1 MKAFG
6 AEASA
11 VWPLVVCTH
20 SRTSDAE
27 RSLHA
32 RQRAKRK
39 AQAIQ
44 PASATGSEQNP
55 LLVNFRGS
63 LSQHALQSAFAAL
76 SQCPAGRSEAGEGE
90 SGAGAVQ
97 DLQDDGRRMS
107 VCMVLL
113 QLAPERT
120 LQHPVNALH
129 ETWFSDIEGPFWQR
143 YNWTVRAVSP
153 LTDVV
158 CAPDTVASRHHAP
171 VMFALGRGSIQAMQS
186 SISRILDEWCNAG
199 IYRPVNDRLPAVL
212 FAVGLPKVLC
222 HLILHRVVNFLG
234 ISMRRDLP
242 RTLPQVLAKEL
253 KNLKYHAK
261 MQAETKQTR
270 ALTSQPAEPSAGLTT
285 GSFQH
290 LVETLD
296 GWSDL
301 LSAATAANPD
311 RRQDVEQEFHS
322 LRAWASRLA
331 FELHPVQ
338 VAASK
343 VEGSRLQRGLL
354 GKAVRKRMARWFPG
368 RPNSMH
374 AADDTARDAGQRGRY
389 TAWFAIHAVMFAS
402 HLKNSDTVDSALR
415 AALHMAFQK
424 DVAAD
429 LLHMLEQSA
438 TPSAATMSR
447 WRLIFEAATCLR
459 LRELFEGYFQIS
471 PCPQPEPQQ
480 EELEQCNIT
489 FHALLDSS
497 PQGGRDWLLSE
508 LQVLGHRTSLEQM
521 LQHCWKL
528 CAVSEQAQGFSDL
541 ADCPDLLQEIRKLS
555 EALNLSL
562 EVVVLPPAGLG
573 HQRSNLQH
581 KLHAF
586 LHSIWLG
593 SGTSMRKVVSSI
605 SSFTTDF
612 GTESGISGMS
622 APSEVVCPQ
631 LCDASDQTAFQSFDD
646 LGSAVDPWPELSFQQ
661 SLQVPGVLHIM
672 HNICADMCE
681 QLPSFASF
689 KVHLQALAVFLCD
702 PHVRRGMQERCF
714 GQGLGRSYKDRFDS
728 FSDRLIDWR
737 WQSLS
742 DFLAAMEPLEAPL
755 REFWNL
761 QAFLGKSG
769 ASRATA
775 GAGMPVDAAAED
787 AIEDPNGPD
796 AEGGAALVQVSPAE
810 LAEHAHAS
818 ARAKRFDLA
827 VRDAN
832 VWDYMSM
839 LRALMKIP
847 DELLQWFQTCPCHVS
862 GVHPEHP
869 LSGHSCVLKGR
880 RGPEMACGFLQQFA
894 GSKLD
899 CADRLFAPQSTLF
912 NEYVAGLQ
920 HLSFMLQLKFAHWTC
935 LPYSLLGLAH
945 PNESQA
951 RAAARR
957 ILAEWENM
965 PDDAKQGA
973 HVLCKSFLSESGRI
987 RSSILCFVQ
996 GASINDVRCLPWC
1009 SQIARLAFLPLL
1021 ERSIEG
1027 RHAVVK
1033 RATDRA
1039 AHHSGAYVS
1048 SALRLPALLKQVQK
1062 QPEILLQLANSF
1074 SKVRLPF
1081 FVLTHLG
1088 LQKSPAVL
1096 KLQDLPD
1103 DQRKNAMRSF
1113 GFADRVM
1120 FRLDAASQ
1128 YTDWEDVFL
1137 VPGRKK
1143 RNPNRLP
1150 LHDAASNELQR
1161 HLALEHFRAVCS
1173 DKSFSASYYAAV
1185 LPLAADAVGAESEFP
1200 FREMCTALSA
1210 APGVDAVMD
1219 GSGEIACF
1227 EPDTSA
1233 ETPAGSFLQQRVSQD
1248 LTSEEAE
1255 RDHHCVLFKV
1265 QHWRPSL
1272 LKQVKGACMTSL
1284 QAADLAVTLYPLS
1297 DVVATES
1304 EKVLV
1309 TTGVPRG
1316 SGESLT
1322 RATALV
1328 NEALFRYKVF
1338 RFQDASDV
1346 QVEGMKP
1353 RVALAKPVSVLQLR
1367 MLDSRAEWTRFEC
1380 MQFLLDQGWVALL
1393 FPAKAK
1399 RGRPLTLQLAMPE
1412 EDVDLAPEDGSR
1424 LGCTWYFKA
1433 SAPMVSRDYLQAM
1446 VAVQEH
1452 RQDLLALGLEHV
1464 RHDAPVKYF
1473 QCLIRLSLGLD
1484 TLENLKALEPT
1495 AKRKRVTAF
1504 DSQFEALEPVPDQ
1517 PCVALQDSAAAAAV
1531 EHEASSP
1538 DGVASQH
1545 EVGGPSGGGA
1555 LDDDDMDELMGFFDD
1570 DVFEEPE
1577 PAAVSSAADIL
1588 SPAYNEDAPRHAEEV
1603 GGPDALVPPP
1613 PPPSAAAKAAPARGK
1628 ERSRHEKT
1636 HSWGAFLITYKVQSA
1651 GTAKES
1657 HAWQATCPKPEH
1669 NPNKRTKCTKTMS
1682 FKAGDR
1688 AAELST
1694 LWRVRHWCSSCHLFD
1709 DKIEHQAYHPQLQEL
1724 PEESA
1729 IEACRVD
1736 DFLPAAA
1743 VPAAAPAAAAPGA
1756 AESSHAPDVSDSES
1770 ASSSDSSSSSSSSS
1784 S

>member
-1 MKAFG
+1 MAPCRMHAQPHIGCRKKFACPAAG
-6 AEASA
+6 KTKS
-11 VWPLVVCTH
+11 P
-20 SRTSDAE
+20 SDSTCICN
-27 RSLHA
+27 RF
-32 RQRAKRK
+32 
-39 AQAIQ
+39 
-44 PASATGSEQNP
+44 TQNP

-63 LSQHALQSAFAAL
+63 LSQHALQSALAAL
-76 SQCPAGRSEAGEGE
+76 SQCPAGRSEAGEP
-90 SGAGAVQ
+90 GAGAVQ

-107 VCMVLL
+107 VCVVLL

-129 ETWFSDIEGPFWQR
+129 ETWFSDIEGPLPLWQR

-171 VMFALGRGSIQAMQS
+171 VMFALGTGSIQAMQS

-261 MQAETKQTR
+261 MQAETKQTQ

-389 TAWFAIHAVMFAS
+389 TAWFAIHAVM
-402 HLKNSDTVDSALR
+402 
-415 AALHMAFQK
+415 
-424 DVAAD
+424 
-429 LLHMLEQSA
+429 
-438 TPSAATMSR
+438 
-447 WRLIFEAATCLR
+447 
-459 LRELFEGYFQIS
+459 
-471 PCPQPEPQQ
+471 
-480 EELEQCNIT
+480 
-489 FHALLDSS
+489 
-497 PQGGRDWLLSE
+497 
-508 LQVLGHRTSLEQM
+508 
-521 LQHCWKL
+521 
-528 CAVSEQAQGFSDL
+528 
-541 ADCPDLLQEIRKLS
+541 
-555 EALNLSL
+555 
-562 EVVVLPPAGLG
+562 VLPPAGLG

-622 APSEVVCPQ
+622 VPSEVVCPQ

-672 HNICADMCE
+672 RNICADMCE

-714 GQGLGRSYKDRFDS
+714 GQGQGRSYKDRFDS

-827 VRDAN
+827 VRDAS

-880 RGPEMACGFLQQFA
+880 RGPEMACGFLQQFV

-996 GASINDVRCLPWC
+996 GASRNDVRCLPWC

-1027 RHAVVK
+1027 RRAVVK

-1103 DQRKNAMRSF
+1103 EQRKNAMRSF

-1128 YTDWEDVFL
+1128 YTDWEDAFL

-1143 RNPNRLP
+1143 RNPNKLP

-1185 LPLAADAVGAESEFP
+1185 LPLAADAGGAESEFP
-1200 FREMCTALSA
+1200 FREICAALSA

-1304 EKVLV
+1304 EKVLG

-1328 NEALFRYKVF
+1328 HEALFRYKVF
-1338 RFQDASDV
+1338 RFQDASDAHFTWQGQLLPGLNNEAMDKV
-1346 QVEGMKP
+1346 VTDLMCADATPESG
-1353 RVALAKPVSVLQLR
+1353 RV
-1367 MLDSRAEWTRFEC
+1367 F
-1380 MQFLLDQGWVALL
+1380 
-1393 FPAKAK
+1393 
-1399 RGRPLTLQLAMPE
+1399 
-1412 EDVDLAPEDGSR
+1412 
-1424 LGCTWYFKA
+1424 
-1433 SAPMVSRDYLQAM
+1433 
-1446 VAVQEH
+1446 
-1452 RQDLLALGLEHV
+1452 
-1464 RHDAPVKYF
+1464 
-1473 QCLIRLSLGLD
+1473 SL
-1484 TLENLKALEPT
+1484 
-1495 AKRKRVTAF
+1495 
-1504 DSQFEALEPVPDQ
+1504 
-1517 PCVALQDSAAAAAV
+1517 
-1531 EHEASSP
+1531 
-1538 DGVASQH
+1538 
-1545 EVGGPSGGGA
+1545 
-1555 LDDDDMDELMGFFDD
+1555 
-1570 DVFEEPE
+1570 
-1577 PAAVSSAADIL
+1577 
-1588 SPAYNEDAPRHAEEV
+1588 
-1603 GGPDALVPPP
+1603 PPP
-1613 PPPSAAAKAAPARGK
+1613 R
-1628 ERSRHEKT
+1628 RS
-1636 HSWGAFLITYKVQSA
+1636 
-1651 GTAKES
+1651 
-1657 HAWQATCPKPEH
+1657 
-1669 NPNKRTKCTKTMS
+1669 
-1682 FKAGDR
+1682 
-1688 AAELST
+1688 
-1694 LWRVRHWCSSCHLFD
+1694 
-1709 DKIEHQAYHPQLQEL
+1709 
-1724 PEESA
+1724 
-1729 IEACRVD
+1729 
-1736 DFLPAAA
+1736 
-1743 VPAAAPAAAAPGA
+1743 
-1756 AESSHAPDVSDSES
+1756 
-1770 ASSSDSSSSSSSSS
+1770 
-1784 S
+1784 